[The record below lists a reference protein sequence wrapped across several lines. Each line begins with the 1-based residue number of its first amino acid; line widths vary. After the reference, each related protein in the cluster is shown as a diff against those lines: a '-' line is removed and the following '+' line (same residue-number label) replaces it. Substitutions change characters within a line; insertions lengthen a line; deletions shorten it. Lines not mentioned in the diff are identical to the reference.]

1 MRLLES
7 VIPVRA
13 CHVFLV
19 LVSLYASPSAQA
31 ALIELIAVTAAVSAT
46 PILSGAVPSPIL
58 SRQRL
63 HEAPV
68 QGPQA
73 SRKLDCAGR
82 RQAGPWSS
90 MTRGCTRRE
99 EGHPNFQSTHK
110 APVSSHQ
117 PHAFLLCYAFIFI
130 YPFYQEILYSND
142 FVPSSRPFVL
152 LHDSLRGCSA
162 DLINSI

>member
-1 MRLLES
+1 M
-7 VIPVRA
+7 
-13 CHVFLV
+13 

-73 SRKLDCAGR
+73 SRSVELHDEGMHTTGRGASKLPNHNLLKAYV
-82 RQAGPWSS
+82 A
-90 MTRGCTRRE
+90 
-99 EGHPNFQSTHK
+99 NFQSHK
-110 APVSSHQ
+110 ATT
-117 PHAFLLCYAFIFI
+117 
-130 YPFYQEILYSND
+130 
-142 FVPSSRPFVL
+142 SR
-152 LHDSLRGCSA
+152 RA
-162 DLINSI
+162 

>member
-99 EGHPNFQSTHK
+99 EGHPNFQSHDPQGHNLPPCINIGMRLTPTRR
-110 APVSSHQ
+110 AIFEMQIDDCLSSTVFCLSF
-117 PHAFLLCYAFIFI
+117 A
-130 YPFYQEILYSND
+130 
-142 FVPSSRPFVL
+142 
-152 LHDSLRGCSA
+152 
-162 DLINSI
+162 

>member
-99 EGHPNFQSTHK
+99 EGHPNFQSHDPQGHNLPPCINIGMTERGK
-110 APVSSHQ
+110 ATRLCCCANTERDGCVV
-117 PHAFLLCYAFIFI
+117 FLFQVHECEYTSRFI
-130 YPFYQEILYSND
+130 YY
-142 FVPSSRPFVL
+142 
-152 LHDSLRGCSA
+152 H
-162 DLINSI
+162 